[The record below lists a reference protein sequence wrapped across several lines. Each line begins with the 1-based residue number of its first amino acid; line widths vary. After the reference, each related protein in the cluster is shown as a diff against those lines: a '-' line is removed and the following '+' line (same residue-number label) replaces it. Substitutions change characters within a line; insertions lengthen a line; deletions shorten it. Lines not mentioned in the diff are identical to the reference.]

1 MSKVETYNLTSEESL
16 ELLDSSTGGITED
29 EASQRLLKYGEN
41 SLIEYKK
48 ITPFQIFVNQFKDLM
63 VIILIFAAL
72 ISALLGEEIDAIVIG
87 SIVILNAVLG
97 FIQEY
102 RAEEALEALKEYS
115 APTAFVVRNGKGNRI
130 PSKFIVPG
138 DIVELEA
145 GDKVPVDGR
154 LLESINLKIDEAIL
168 TGESHDVSKIIDPIE
183 EKSSLGDLKNTVFM
197 GTLVTYGRGRHVAT
211 NTGMNTEMGT
221 ISEMVA
227 TAPTEQTPLEK
238 QLHKL
243 SKALFA
249 IILMVCAAIFVLE
262 IVLKLVQLEIL
273 TAPDIVDIFLVA
285 VSLAVSAIPEGLP
298 AVVTTSLALGT
309 QRMAKR
315 KAIVRRLASVQTL
328 GSTTVIVSDKTGT
341 ITKNEMTIRE
351 IATLNHQ
358 IMVSGTGYEPKGEF
372 SEGKVIIDPNEH
384 PEVRYTILTGLLCNT
399 STLYQEEDQWAIQGD
414 PTEGAMVV
422 LAEKAK
428 MAQEKEMLKF
438 NFENPF
444 DSTRKMMSVIY
455 RHPDG
460 RREAFVK
467 GAPELVLTRCNYILD
482 KGEKRPINDHD
493 RNHFLLRVQEM
504 ADSAL
509 RTLLCAVR
517 DVEEKEELTP
527 ENIENNLMVLGVVG
541 MIDPPRDGVKESIRI
556 CNQAGIKVVINTGDH
571 KRTAIA
577 ISKEIGLFDPREDVL
592 TGKDL
597 DEMNDDELDCV
608 INHVSTFAR
617 GSPIHKVRVLQSL
630 KRHGHLVAMTG
641 DGVNDAPALKNADIG
656 IAMGIKGT
664 DVAKEASDMILLD
677 DNFNTIVNAV
687 EEGRGIFDNI
697 KKFIRYLLSSN
708 FDEIL
713 VVAVAALL
721 FLPIPYLAVQIL
733 WINLVTD
740 GFPALALT
748 MDPKNPDIMER
759 PPETPGG
766 GFLRNVIFFSLVAG
780 VISFIATFSLF
791 LFDLN
796 ITGPQMVL
804 LDPTLLI
811 LNPNFI
817 EDRAR
822 TIAFTTSVV
831 FEMILVFTI
840 RSNTKSMFSKRS
852 FNNKYLLIAVTITF
866 VLQLFVI
873 YVPFFHLLLSTV
885 TLNLVDWIVMF
896 LLCFT

>member
-1 MSKVETYNLTSEESL
+1 
-16 ELLDSSTGGITED
+16 
-29 EASQRLLKYGEN
+29 
-41 SLIEYKK
+41 
-48 ITPFQIFVNQFKDLM
+48 M
-63 VIILIFAAL
+63 VIILLIAVL
-72 ISALLGEEIDAIVIG
+72 ISALLGEQIDAIVIG
-87 SIVILNAVLG
+87 IIVVLNAILG
-97 FIQEY
+97 FVQEY
-102 RAEEALEALKEYS
+102 KAEQALEALREYA
-115 APTAFVVRNGKGNRI
+115 APTAFVIRNGIGKRI
-130 PSKFIVPG
+130 PSKFLVPG

-154 LLESINLKIDEAIL
+154 LLESINMKIDEAIL
-168 TGESHDVSKIIDPIE
+168 TGESHDVSKITKPIT

-197 GTLVTYGRGRHVAT
+197 GTMVTYGRGRFITT
-211 NTGMNTEMGT
+211 NTGMKTEMGT

-227 TAPTEQTPLEK
+227 AAPDEQTPLEK
-238 QLHKL
+238 QLRQL
-243 SKALFA
+243 SKVLGA
-249 IILMVCAAIFVLE
+249 IILIVCAAIFVLE
-262 IVLKLVQLEIL
+262 IVLKLIHLDIL
-273 TAPDIVDIFLVA
+273 TLPDVVDIALIA
-285 VSLAVSAIPEGLP
+285 ISLAVSAIPEGLP
-298 AVVTTSLALGT
+298 AIVTASLALGT
-309 QRMAKR
+309 QRMARR
-315 KAIVRRLASVQTL
+315 KAIVRKLSSVQTL

-351 IATLNHQ
+351 ISTLNHR
-358 IMVSGTGYEPKGEF
+358 ILVSGTGYEPIGEF
-372 SEGKVIIDPNEH
+372 QINKETIDPNQL
-384 PEVRYTILTGLLCNT
+384 PEARQTILTGFLCNT
-399 STLYQEEDQWAIQGD
+399 STLYQEGDQWAIQGD

-428 MAQEKEMLKF
+428 LTKEKELLKF
-438 NFENPF
+438 DYENPF
-444 DSTRKMMSVIY
+444 DSTRKMMSMIY
-455 RHPDG
+455 RHSDG
-460 RREAFVK
+460 RREAFIK
-467 GAPELVLTRCNYILD
+467 GAPELVLARCTHILD
-482 KGEKRPINDHD
+482 KGERRPITDHD
-493 RNHFLLRVQEM
+493 RNYLLLRVLEM

-517 DVEEKEELTP
+517 DVAEEEDLSPEKIEDNLTA
-527 ENIENNLMVLGVVG
+527 LGAVG
-541 MIDPPRDGVKESIRI
+541 MIDPPRDGVKESVRI

-592 TGKDL
+592 TGKEL

-617 GSPIHKVRVLQSL
+617 VSPIHKVRVLQSL
-630 KRHGHLVAMTG
+630 KRHGHIVAMTG

-721 FLPIPYLAVQIL
+721 FLPIPYLPVQIL

-740 GFPALALT
+740 GLPALALT

-766 GFLRNVIFFSLVAG
+766 GFLRDLISFSLIAG
-780 VISFIATFSLF
+780 VLSFIATFILF
-791 LFDLN
+791 LFEYT
-796 ITGPQMVL
+796 IIGPQML
-804 LDPTLLI
+804 RLDATLT
-811 LNPNFI
+811 PQYV

-822 TIAFTTSVV
+822 TIAFTTSVI
-831 FEMILVFTI
+831 FEMILVFAI
-840 RSNTKSMFSKRS
+840 RSKTESMFSKRS
-852 FNNKYLLIAVTITF
+852 FNNKYLLIAVATTF
-866 VLQLFVI
+866 ILQLCVI
-873 YVPFFHLLLSTV
+873 YVPFLQFFLRTV
-885 TLNLVDWIVMF
+885 VLNLEDWILMF
-896 LLCFT
+896 ILCFLFVMMLDIGKVLSSKLRKKKIEVPDYKRDVIIKSEKD